1 MSNVNNEYQRGADD
15 IWAAL
20 KTLKEND
27 YDIEEWIEENSPSDT
42 FLEVVKLK
50 AVEEAKG
57 YGLRVSIDDI
67 NCTPPTEVYNDPLKK
82 RMSYKPSKLI
92 KTYKTYKTLDSYD
105 EIKVGCEVFDTG
117 VEDYAIVYA
126 IHADSRCDADVTVIL
141 SNGHSVWMSKPS
153 KIIPTTYDE
162 KSFED
167 LYADNKRRRVDHV
180 IKSGDV
186 VKILKVPDDYEG
198 IEVGSYQV
206 ITNYFDRFYY
216 ILDDH
221 NFECAFRSDM
231 IKLVV

>member
-1 MSNVNNEYQRGADD
+1 MSSINNEYQRGADD
-15 IWAAL
+15 LWSAL

-42 FLEVVKLK
+42 FLEVVKMK

-67 NCTPPTEVYNDPLKK
+67 NCTQPTEVYNDPLKK
-82 RMSYKPSKLI
+82 RMSYKTSKPI
-92 KTYKTYKTLDSYD
+92 KTSKTLESYD

-117 VEDYAIVYA
+117 VEDYGIVYA

-141 SNGHSVWMSKPS
+141 SNGYSVWMTKPS
-153 KIIPTTYDE
+153 KIISTTYDE

-167 LYADNKRRRVDHV
+167 LHTDKRRRLDGV

-186 VKILKVPDDYEG
+186 VQILRVPDDYEG

-206 ITNYFDRFYY
+206 IVNQFDDLYY
-216 ILDDH
+216 IYDND
-221 NFECAFRSDM
+221 NTECAFRADM